1 MSLFS
6 KVELTVESI
15 VADIQSKVA
24 QLHIVAEAKSLEAKA
39 HDEVVALRQEA
50 SKVATEVATKAKS
63 IAAKFEALIS

>member
-15 VADIQSKVA
+15 VKDIQVKVA
-24 QLHIVAEAKSLEAKA
+24 QLHIVAEAKGLEAKA
-39 HDEVVALRQEA
+39 HDEVVAVRQEL
-50 SKVATEVATKAKS
+50 SKVATEVAAKAKS